1 MKAICDRDLAPKNLC
16 AKLGKNRSKRL
27 VTIAVNTN
35 TQMNMF
41 IDIRDK
47 FKRIITDLFSIIFVF
62 SERLTTTD
70 NVLSSADKQN
80 NNLEACR
87 VSPRIEL

>member
-1 MKAICDRDLAPKNLC
+1 M
-16 AKLGKNRSKRL
+16 
-27 VTIAVNTN
+27 AVNTN
-35 TQMNMF
+35 KQMNMF
-41 IDIRDK
+41 FDIRDK
-47 FKRIITDLFSIIFVF
+47 FERIITDLFSIIFVF

-80 NNLEACR
+80 NNLEARR